1 MTSETL
7 PDFPIAE
14 ELFIIGNGFD
24 LQCGLE
30 TTYYNF
36 IGYILN
42 KREQQDN
49 QLSDDYEQIVSQY
62 ERMLAPE
69 LNADIRGYDWLS
81 VKFSDFKY
89 DINIWYRI
97 LLYEK
102 LNKNSNWSSVEEVI
116 ATYLKNYD
124 MISYLTKL
132 FFQKKKKSSFSDN
145 RVLPKIKVNNN
156 SKSRNDVYYAV
167 LYGIIFR
174 TEDSLSLDSGKHL
187 YSELKTLFSS
197 PKQVSVDTV
206 KELITSILLN
216 ELNELEYDFECFLCK
231 QVNETPDYLQK
242 VERLLEKLQPP
253 LLLERLESDWDL
265 NSHKNYH
272 LLSFNFTSAW
282 SGASGI
288 SSRSPRNNPLKYS
301 DVHGR
306 LPMESDAVCSTI
318 IFGIDH
324 NGIDATSLEYRFT
337 KTYRTLKL
345 YSTNLEGI
353 GDDSDIYSP
362 TIKKIKF
369 YGHSLAEADYAYFQQ
384 IFDYYDLYNNQELAL
399 IFYYSVYDNGIAE
412 QIEQNQMLAISR
424 LIEKYGQ
431 TMDNQNHG
439 KNLLTRLIQT
449 NRLKLIKI

>member
-7 PDFPIAE
+7 PVSPIAE

-69 LNADIRGYDWLS
+69 LNTDIRGYDWLS

-132 FFQKKKKSSFSDN
+132 FFQKKKKPSFSDN
-145 RVLPKIKVNNN
+145 RVLPEIKVNNN

-174 TEDSLSLDSGKHL
+174 AEDSLSLDSGKHL

-197 PKQVSVDTV
+197 PNQVSVDTV
-206 KELITSILLN
+206 KELITSALLN
-216 ELNELEYDFECFLCK
+216 ELNELEYDFECFIRYRVEK
-231 QVNETPDYLQK
+231 TNNYLDSANF
-242 VERLLEKLQPP
+242 
-253 LLLERLESDWDL
+253 LLERML
-265 NSHKNYH
+265 NPEADAITFVEPRPYH
-272 LLSFNFTSAW
+272 LLSFNYTSIW
-282 SGASGI
+282 SGTAKSI
-288 SSRSPRNNPLKYS
+288 YSPEKYL
-301 DVHGR
+301 DVHGK
-306 LPMESDAVCSTI
+306 LPKLNIKFSNI

-324 NGIDATSLEYRFT
+324 EGIEASSLEYRFT
-337 KTYRTLKL
+337 KTYRTLQL
-345 YSTNLEGI
+345 YSRNFEGV
-353 GDDSDIYSP
+353 GDNRDIYSP

-449 NRLKLIKI
+449 NRLKLIRI